1 MRHLSVITAVAV
13 LLLSAGPLHAA
24 DNLYAG
30 IQLGS
35 EFLTDSHDD
44 MDDAVAF
51 GIYGGYRLD
60 RMVSLEAN
68 LTTATHD
75 IDGPGDAEISV
86 TSLLFGPRLSSQ
98 AGRSVNLYA
107 DAGLG
112 IHFLD
117 YEYSVYDDS
126 DTEMGIYLGAGME
139 FPLQRGINMGLDF
152 KYHILFDDD
161 LLDSDLV
168 TLLVR
173 VGFSL

>member
-1 MRHLSVITAVAV
+1 MKQLSIITAVAM
-13 LLLSAGPLHAA
+13 LLLCAGQLRAA

-44 MDDAVAF
+44 VDDAVAF

-86 TSLLFGPRLSSQ
+86 TSLLFGPRLTGQ

-112 IHFLD
+112 IYYLD

-126 DTEMGIYLGAGME
+126 DTEMGLYLGAGME

-152 KYHILFDDD
+152 KYHVLFDDD
-161 LLDSDLV
+161 LIDSDLV

-173 VGFSL
+173 VGFNL